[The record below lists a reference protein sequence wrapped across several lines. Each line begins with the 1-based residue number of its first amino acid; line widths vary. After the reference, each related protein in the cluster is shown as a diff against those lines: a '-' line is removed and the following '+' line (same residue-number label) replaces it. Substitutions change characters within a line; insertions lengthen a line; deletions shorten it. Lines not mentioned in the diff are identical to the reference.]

1 MTYEAAVFL
10 QFNTIINYIY
20 KVSYRFIRNILGILK
35 EFLNQDLCLLL
46 QIIRN
51 TLMIRF
57 LKVIKKYRM
66 HFNEHPTLYNDII
79 NEFESWYGKINENT
93 SINVIK
99 KNTIEKSIKEMS
111 EKNDIKI
118 SKDYRKVV
126 KKFWYKGLA
135 LEERCFIRFIC
146 ETGWTNNHK
155 K

>member
-1 MTYEAAVFL
+1 MYGYMVQWYHVRFACERPRVRSPIYPDFFL
-10 QFNTIINYIY
+10 ITIN
-20 KVSYRFIRNILGILK
+20 
-35 EFLNQDLCLLL
+35 
-46 QIIRN
+46 
-51 TLMIRF
+51 
-57 LKVIKKYRM
+57 KYRV

-99 KNTIEKSIKEMS
+99 ENTIEKSIKEMS